1 MALALLG
8 GVVGLDAASC
18 PQVMISRPVVA
29 GPLAGLLLGSPAT
42 GLWIGALLEILTLR
56 QLPVGASRYWDTG
69 PAAVA
74 ATAAAA
80 GFAGAGG
87 AVGAVGAGGAEARY
101 VLAVALGVLVGW
113 VGSWSVYAM
122 RRANARLVGALG
134 ERSVSP
140 RELEIKHLLA
150 MAMDFG
156 RATALTAL
164 GVIIAVALAH
174 SVDLSFGSADA
185 AGAILLAVAAS
196 LALGADIGT
205 MQKGRPVFV
214 GFFLAAFASG
224 AVLLWLS

>member
-80 GFAGAGG
+80 GFAGAG
-87 AVGAVGAGGAEARY
+87 GAGGAEARY

>member
-42 GLWIGALLEILTLR
+42 GLWIGAVLEILTLR

-80 GFAGAGG
+80 GFA
-87 AVGAVGAGGAEARY
+87 GAGGAEARY

-140 RELEIKHLLA
+140 RELEIKHVLA

-164 GVIIAVALAH
+164 GVIIAVALAQ

-205 MQKGRPVFV
+205 MQKGRPVLV

>member
-8 GVVGLDAASC
+8 GIVGLDAVSC

-56 QLPVGASRYWDTG
+56 QLPVGANRHWDTG

-80 GFAGAGG
+80 GFA
-87 AVGAVGAGGAEARY
+87 GAEARY

-134 ERSVSP
+134 ERGVSP

-164 GVIIAVALAH
+164 GVIIAMALAH

-214 GFFLAAFASG
+214 GFFLAALASG
-224 AVLLWLS
+224 AVFLWLR

>member
-1 MALALLG
+1 M
-8 GVVGLDAASC
+8 GLDAASC

-87 AVGAVGAGGAEARY
+87 AVGAVGAEARY

-205 MQKGRPVFV
+205 MQKGRPVLV

>member
-80 GFAGAGG
+80 GFAGA
-87 AVGAVGAGGAEARY
+87 AGAEARY

-140 RELEIKHLLA
+140 RELEIKHVLA

-174 SVDLSFGSADA
+174 SVDLSFGSANA

>member
-87 AVGAVGAGGAEARY
+87 AEARY

-140 RELEIKHLLA
+140 RELEIKHVLA

-185 AGAILLAVAAS
+185 VGAILLAVAAS

>member
-87 AVGAVGAGGAEARY
+87 VGGAAGAEARY

>member
-18 PQVMISRPVVA
+18 PQVMISRPVVD

-80 GFAGAGG
+80 GFA
-87 AVGAVGAGGAEARY
+87 GAGGAEARY

>member
-8 GVVGLDAASC
+8 GIVGLDAVSC

-56 QLPVGASRYWDTG
+56 QLPVGANRHWDTG

-80 GFAGAGG
+80 GFP
-87 AVGAVGAGGAEARY
+87 GAGGAEARY

-134 ERSVSP
+134 ERGVSP

-164 GVIIAVALAH
+164 GVIIALALAH
-174 SVDLSFGSADA
+174 SVDLSFRSADA